1 MPLTRRVRQT
11 HPIAEKEG
19 LGDYYRRLR
28 AGTDEERRKV
38 VVLLFAVVALVA
50 LIGVSISSISGL
62 SADDGGAVQMVLVPR
77 LDSTA
82 SEVAGFI
89 LLGAAVVAGGF
100 TFVYLQER
108 LRRQAEAERGL
119 QRTRIPRAVI
129 MFITAPL
136 IVACLFIVFLS
147 VVVGTGQDRPSYAEE
162 LTARMEEVDRQ
173 AERGELLTVEEYERR
188 RIARQRRPFILL
200 GAIVALFAAVA
211 IFGGR
216 LLREAPEALE
226 DSSPITEEL
235 KRDLAHATGLAIDDI
250 AAEPDHRRAVEMCY
264 ARVGDV
270 LDAHGFPHPL
280 HQTPLEYMH
289 GILDAGSGLPGREML
304 ELTGL
309 FEVAKFSTHHI
320 GPDRR
325 DHALDLLR
333 SIHRF
338 LLDQLAQAERE
349 AAQAGAT

>member
-1 MPLTRRVRQT
+1 MPLTRCVHQT
-11 HPIAEKEG
+11 HSIAGDEG
-19 LGDYYRRLR
+19 LNPLKDYYRRLR

-38 VVLLFAVVALVA
+38 VVMLFAVVALVA

-62 SADDGGAVQMVLVPR
+62 RAEDGGAAQMLLVPR

-89 LLGAAVVAGGF
+89 LLGVAVVAGGL

-136 IVACLFIVFLS
+136 IVACLFVVFLS
-147 VVVGTGQDRPSYAEE
+147 VVVQAGQDRPSYAEE

-188 RIARQRRPFILL
+188 RIVRQRRPFILL

-211 IFGGR
+211 VFGGR

-235 KRDLAHATGLAIDDI
+235 KRDLADATGLAIDDI
-250 AAEPDHRRAVEMCY
+250 A
-264 ARVGDV
+264 
-270 LDAHGFPHPL
+270 
-280 HQTPLEYMH
+280 
-289 GILDAGSGLPGREML
+289 
-304 ELTGL
+304 
-309 FEVAKFSTHHI
+309 
-320 GPDRR
+320 
-325 DHALDLLR
+325 
-333 SIHRF
+333 
-338 LLDQLAQAERE
+338 
-349 AAQAGAT
+349 